1 MFQHIT
7 VCLDMRGCPN
17 RCRHCWIGH
26 APNARLPKEALI
38 ALAEAFR
45 PFAKRLTVYDWYR
58 EPDYG
63 DDYREMWEL
72 CGRLS
77 DARPEHFELVS
88 FWRLARDPDYG
99 PYLASLG
106 VRRAQLTLFGG
117 RARTD
122 QYTGRANAFAEI
134 LQAVEALLQNRI
146 HMPGAVFFQIQQQKT
161 AVKIEV
167 TLPEGIVRS
176 HGEKHRH
183 IQHSACQFAL
193 QVCLPQLME
202 GRQHHHITV
211 NPQKTVNIGEQ
222 LFCKYIEIRVAGAFP
237 ALRRIFFLNA
247 LHIPGAVDD
256 VHLSPGIGISGSFQ
270 TAAAFLG
277 NIFSQNMDAYIV
289 VPVVFKNGYR

>member
-99 PYLASLG
+99 PWLASLG

-134 LQAVEALLQNRI
+134 LQAVEVLLQNRI
-146 HMPGAVFFQIQQQKT
+146 APRIQVFVNKENLGELAQVE
-161 AVKIEV
+161 A
-167 TLPEGIVRS
+167 LVR
-176 HGEKHRH
+176 E
-183 IQHSACQFAL
+183 I
-193 QVCLPQLME
+193 
-202 GRQHHHITV
+202 GRASCR
-211 NPQKTVNIGEQ
+211 E
-222 LFCKYIEIRVAGAFP
+222 RV
-237 ALRRIFFLNA
+237 
-247 LHIPGAVDD
+247 
-256 VHLSPGIGISGSFQ
+256 
-270 TAAAFLG
+270 
-277 NIFSQNMDAYIV
+277 
-289 VPVVFKNGYR
+289 